1 MACFK
6 YHSMKTTKL
15 KLSKKRTGG
24 ETHMNTELMKVLAF
38 GQQTMETLSEF
49 HEQLKTQF
57 NIDLALQ
64 ERS

>member
-24 ETHMNTELMKVLAF
+24 ETHMKTELMKVLAF
-38 GQQTMETLSEF
+38 GQQTMEALSEF

>member
-1 MACFK
+1 
-6 YHSMKTTKL
+6 MKTTKL

-38 GQQTMETLSEF
+38 GQQTMEALSEF
-49 HEQLKTQF
+49 HKQLKTQF